1 VPAGTDSKVTEID
14 VANMVPTVPAMD
26 SPLAT
31 RSTVGVLLVVNPE
44 PTRVTTVLVDGV
56 PPA

>member
-1 VPAGTDSKVTEID
+1 MPAGTDSKVTEID

-31 RSTVGVLLVVNPE
+31 RHTVGVLVVLNPE
-44 PTRVTTVLVDGV
+44 PTRITTVLVAEV
-56 PPA
+56 PAD